1 MIHESS
7 ISFQA
12 GKSNDDEK
20 SDNNNT
26 NQITVFR
33 HRQQTHNRSTI
44 LLVARIEFVH
54 AYKFKNETCR
64 MQRVMRRHFVV
75 S

>member
-1 MIHESS
+1 MIQESS

-26 NQITVFR
+26 NQSDTNNKLTID
-33 HRQQTHNRSTI
+33 QQ
-44 LLVARIEFVH
+44 F
-54 AYKFKNETCR
+54 Y
-64 MQRVMRRHFVV
+64 
-75 S
+75 